1 MHAREGGSNLE
12 AEKILNA
19 QNKKKRN
26 RKINRCSNNILSLPV
41 CHLSLSSFIKC

>member
-1 MHAREGGSNLE
+1 MHPREEGSKIE

-19 QNKKKRN
+19 QNKKNETQK
-26 RKINRCSNNILSLPV
+26 NRCSNNILSLPV

>member
-1 MHAREGGSNLE
+1 MQEREEGSNLE

-19 QNKKKRN
+19 QNKKRN
-26 RKINRCSNNILSLPV
+26 TKINRCSNNILSLPV